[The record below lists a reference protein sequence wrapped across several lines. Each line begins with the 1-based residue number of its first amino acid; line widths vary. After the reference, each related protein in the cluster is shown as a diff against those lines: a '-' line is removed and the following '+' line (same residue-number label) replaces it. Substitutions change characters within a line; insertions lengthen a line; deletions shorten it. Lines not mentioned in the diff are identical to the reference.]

1 MFVFFGE
8 VNTTEKQCNIHENVS
23 SGKNLKKQS
32 KFHISTFSLVSSC
45 IYTVLSLI
53 FVVSIVTWH
62 FVTFRVNILLKMTH
76 SNTKTTHQMLPPCV
90 LSTKH

>member
-1 MFVFFGE
+1 MKTLVQARIKKNK
-8 VNTTEKQCNIHENVS
+8 VNSILLV
-23 SGKNLKKQS
+23 L
-32 KFHISTFSLVSSC
+32 FPLVSSC

-76 SNTKTTHQMLPPCV
+76 SNTITTHQMLPPCV